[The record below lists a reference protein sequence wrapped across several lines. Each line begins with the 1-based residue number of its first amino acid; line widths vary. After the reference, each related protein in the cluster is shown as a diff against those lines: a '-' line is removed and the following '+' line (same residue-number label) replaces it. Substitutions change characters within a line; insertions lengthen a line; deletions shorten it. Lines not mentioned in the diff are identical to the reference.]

1 MRQLKSTYTYL
12 NIHMLCISTR
22 AYTRIYAYIYVL
34 HMLYVLR
41 MLHVLHIYIYIYIY
55 IYMLATIR
63 QSFSLIYYTRLTIH
77 DVSKF
82 L

>member
-55 IYMLATIR
+55 IYARYDSSKFFFDILYT
-63 QSFSLIYYTRLTIH
+63 FNYTRC
-77 DVSKF
+77 
-82 L
+82 